1 MRTFAVCLASCS
13 LLSLPLFAQESSTA
27 QEPSA
32 SQVSPER
39 GQPVGQAP
47 GGQLL
52 DRGIVIRPA
61 GGNMCGSIVSYNFS
75 AGPNPQ
81 LMSVTTCTP
90 TNTIILRRTEKP
102 KGKQPLGPQMVKT
115 NLVFGR

>member
-1 MRTFAVCLASCS
+1 MRTFAVCLALCS
-13 LLSLPLFAQESSTA
+13 LFALSLFGQESSTA

-32 SQVSPER
+32 SQASPER
-39 GQPVGQAP
+39 VQPVGQAP

-102 KGKQPLGPQMVKT
+102 KGKQPLGPQMMKT
-115 NLVFGR
+115 NLVLGR